1 MIRFSFLALF
11 LLFVG
16 IHAADQ
22 NVENLSPYVLDAYLS
37 KTHHLD
43 PESRRLALTRINE
56 QFGHIYNL
64 DLDSASTTTTKTR
77 IRHSHPLRS
86 RKFWSRTRY
95 NGEQRRGS
103 RFPFRPKT
111 CKLKQPLTP
120 IRSIKLN
127 YFQRSLHFY
136 GHSYFYLL

>member
-11 LLFVG
+11 LALVFG
-16 IHAADQ
+16 NHADQ

-43 PESRRLALTRINE
+43 PESRRLALKHINE

-64 DLDSASTTTTKTR
+64 DLPTTTTTAAR
-77 IRHSHPLRS
+77 IRHYPHLRS
-86 RKFWSRTRY
+86 RKFWWSRNRY

-103 RFPFRPKT
+103 RFPFRPKA
-111 CKLKQPLTP
+111 CKLPLQPTQTTQY
-120 IRSIKLN
+120 IDRLN
-127 YFQRSLHFY
+127 TIFSAAYFFC
-136 GHSYFYLL
+136 